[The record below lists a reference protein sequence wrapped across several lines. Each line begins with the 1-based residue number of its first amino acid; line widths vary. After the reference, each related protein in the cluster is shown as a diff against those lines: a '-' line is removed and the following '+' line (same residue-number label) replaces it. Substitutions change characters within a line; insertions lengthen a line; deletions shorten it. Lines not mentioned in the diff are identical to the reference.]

1 MPRREL
7 LTEAQREVLT
17 EPTTDERTMV
27 RYYTLGAEDRALID
41 RRRGEAN
48 RLGFA
53 IMLCYCRF
61 PGRPL
66 LEGERPPPEMLAFV
80 ADQLNLD
87 PACFSDY
94 AGRDQTR
101 RKHLAEIQTAVGF
114 RGFDRSRYREIAAW
128 LLPTALATERGVT
141 LASVVIE
148 ELRARRILM
157 PPIAVIERLCG
168 EVRYRAQRQL
178 WRALTEGL
186 SELQSA
192 ALDGLLEIRPAG
204 GQSSLAWLRQTAYAA
219 TPGNFPKLIEQLRIV
234 RAIGIEPERTTRIH
248 QNH

>member
-1 MPRREL
+1 
-7 LTEAQREVLT
+7 
-17 EPTTDERTMV
+17 MV
-27 RYYTLGAEDRALID
+27 RYYTLSAEDRALID

-53 IMLCYCRF
+53 IMLCYCRY

-186 SELQSA
+186 NEQQSA
-192 ALDGLLEIRPAG
+192 ALDGFLKSAPPAARAAWHG
-204 GQSSLAWLRQTAYAA
+204 SGKPHTRRGRGIFRSSSSGCGLSPRSALDRSA
-219 TPGNFPKLIEQLRIV
+219 PRSSIRIV
-234 RAIGIEPERTTRIH
+234 G
-248 QNH
+248 

>member
-114 RGFDRSRYREIAAW
+114 HGFDRS
-128 LLPTALATERGVT
+128 LAEP
-141 LASVVIE
+141 
-148 ELRARRILM
+148 RRD
-157 PPIAVIERLCG
+157 A
-168 EVRYRAQRQL
+168 EV
-178 WRALTEGL
+178 
-186 SELQSA
+186 
-192 ALDGLLEIRPAG
+192 P
-204 GQSSLAWLRQTAYAA
+204 
-219 TPGNFPKLIEQLRIV
+219 
-234 RAIGIEPERTTRIH
+234 
-248 QNH
+248 

>member
-66 LEGERPPPEMLAFV
+66 LEDEQPPPEMLAFV
-80 ADQLNLD
+80 AD
-87 PACFSDY
+87 
-94 AGRDQTR
+94 
-101 RKHLAEIQTAVGF
+101 
-114 RGFDRSRYREIAAW
+114 
-128 LLPTALATERGVT
+128 
-141 LASVVIE
+141 
-148 ELRARRILM
+148 
-157 PPIAVIERLCG
+157 
-168 EVRYRAQRQL
+168 
-178 WRALTEGL
+178 
-186 SELQSA
+186 
-192 ALDGLLEIRPAG
+192 
-204 GQSSLAWLRQTAYAA
+204 
-219 TPGNFPKLIEQLRIV
+219 
-234 RAIGIEPERTTRIH
+234 
-248 QNH
+248 